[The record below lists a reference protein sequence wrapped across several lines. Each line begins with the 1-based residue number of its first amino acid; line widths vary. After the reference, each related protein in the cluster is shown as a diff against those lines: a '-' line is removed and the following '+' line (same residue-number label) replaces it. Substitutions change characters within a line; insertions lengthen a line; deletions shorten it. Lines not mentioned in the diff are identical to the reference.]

1 MSKHIELR
9 ANTWYA
15 VLVIPKDV
23 RSILDK
29 FKFFKSLETTSKK
42 EARQRAAPLIALW
55 KSQIDEA
62 RGNVGAVNSEALRWK
77 GYLST
82 ATDVELDVL
91 EESLLDKAQS
101 LINTIGKD
109 EAVEFYQVAKGYKT
123 PLDSNYQK
131 WKEQIILVPKT
142 RDQTVKDVDVF
153 IKRFKT
159 IEKVTKQE
167 VRKWTDEILA
177 QGSSIGT
184 VNRLLISARNYWK
197 YLQKIDVASLDS
209 EPLNLKGLIPT
220 VKKKN
225 KKGYI
230 PFEPSAVVRLW
241 NAALAKGEQELA
253 DLIYL
258 GAYTGARIEEI
269 CALQLKDVTDSSFN
283 IIESKTNAGVREVPI
298 HSQLTAIVKRLKDN
312 SKDGYLLTGLTFN
325 KYGDRSNNLGKKF
338 GKLKTHLG
346 FSSRLEV
353 FHSIRKTLVTQLEN
367 AGVSEGVTADIVG
380 HEKKTMTY
388 GLYSGGNSL
397 AIKKEALEKIQYPF

>member
-42 EARQRAAPLIALW
+42 EACQRAAPLVALW

-167 VRKWTDEILA
+167 VRKWTDELLA

-283 IIESKTNAGVREVPI
+283 IIESKTNAGIREVPI

-338 GKLKTHLG
+338 GKLKTQLG

-397 AIKKEALEKIQYPF
+397 AIKKEAIEKIQYPF